1 MKPFAY
7 AAPSSVDEAVGL
19 LAAAAGRARPLAG
32 GTDLIAQLSERRL
45 TLDLV
50 VDVKGIPELTEIG
63 VDDDGTT
70 RIGAAAPLADVAR
83 HPAVAGR
90 YPAVATACSLIGSV
104 LIQNRGTL
112 GGNIGNASPSADGIP
127 PLIVHGAE
135 AVVAGPGGRRTVPV
149 ERVCTGPGRTSLE
162 PGEIIVQLVLPPP
175 PPGTGSHYVR
185 FIPRNE
191 MDIAVAGAA
200 VALTLDPETRLCRR
214 ARIALSAVAPTPI
227 RAPEAEAFL
236 EGRVLDGGPAGDGI
250 LREAA
255 RLAAAAARP
264 ISDVRGS
271 AEYRRHLV
279 EVLTRRA
286 LAAVV
291 EGLLGAH
298 GHQGRPA
305 ATGREE
311 AL

>member
-1 MKPFAY
+1 MKPFDY
-7 AAPSSVDEAVGL
+7 ATPSSIDEAVGL
-19 LAAAAGRARPLAG
+19 LAAAEGRARPLAG

-50 VDVKGIPELTEIG
+50 VDVKGIPELTAVT

-70 RIGAAAPLADVAR
+70 RIGAAVPLADVAR

-90 YPAVATACSLIGSV
+90 YPAVETACSLIGSV
-104 LIQNRGTL
+104 LIQNRATL
-112 GGNIGNASPSADGIP
+112 GGNVGNASPSADGIP

-149 ERVCTGPGRTSLE
+149 EQVCTGPGRTSLA

-175 PPGTGSHYVR
+175 PPGTGSRYVR

-191 MDIAVAGAA
+191 MDIAVAGVA
-200 VALTLDPETRLCRR
+200 VALTLEPETRVCRR
-214 ARIALSAVAPTPI
+214 ARIALAAVAPTPI
-227 RAPEAEAFL
+227 RAPEAEAAL
-236 EGRVLDGGPAGDGI
+236 EGRVLDGGPGCDGA

-255 RLAAAAARP
+255 RLAAAASRP
-264 ISDVRGS
+264 ISDVRAS

-279 EVLTRRA
+279 EVLARRA

-291 EGLLGAH
+291 KGLTGA
-298 GHQGRPA
+298 GGDEGRPA
-305 ATGREE
+305 ATRGEE
-311 AL
+311 GL